1 MNPLFNRLD
10 PRYLDT
16 RLFKGG
22 NKTPP
27 PRDLVAEGRQTIQA
41 ELEAAPQIYAGRQTY
56 DPLYAELETKTLERG
71 LFGTDGNNGQLAIFE
86 QAAPRYQQAI
96 SEANTVGRRN
106 DLQDYQELAPG
117 FLTAARNADPENA
130 RLLEEL
136 TRQAQAELDLNGA
149 ASPEEVAASRE
160 AVRGA
165 YASRGNLSG
174 SGAITAEMLDRA
186 ALRRSRQAS
195 ARQNAANTSQLRFSQ
210 QPNAAAFFSGQGA
223 GSAAALQGQGGVQTN
238 ASAAQFDPFNAYAQD
253 LYSSNHNAAWTK
265 YNAKENN
272 RSSMISAGIGAL
284 GIIAA
289 PFTGGASLAL
299 TAGAAANSANS
310 G

>member
-1 MNPLFNRLD
+1 MNIHD
-10 PRYLDT
+10 PRHYRHAHADT

-22 NKTPP
+22 NKAPP
-27 PRDLVAEGRQTIQA
+27 PRDLTAEARATMAA
-41 ELEAAPQIYAGRQTY
+41 ELEAAPQILAARQTY
-56 DPLYAELETKTLERG
+56 DPQYAELETKTLERG

-86 QAAPRYQQAI
+86 QTAPRYQQAI
-96 SEANTVGRRN
+96 SDSNTIARRN
-106 DLQDYQELAPG
+106 DLQDYQEFAPG
-117 FLTAARNADPENA
+117 FVTAARNADPENA

-136 TRQAQAELDLNGA
+136 TRQAQAELDLNGQ
-149 ASPEEVAASRE
+149 ASPEEIAASRE

-223 GSAAALQGQGGVQTN
+223 GPTAAFQGQGGINTQ
-238 ASAAQFDPFNAYAQD
+238 ASASQFDPFNAYAQD
-253 LYSSNHNAAWTK
+253 LYSSNHNAAWSR
-265 YNAKENN
+265 YNSKENN
-272 RSSMISAGIGAL
+272 RSSLIGAGIGAL
-284 GIIAA
+284 GVIAA
-289 PFTGGASLAL
+289 PFTGGGSLAL
-299 TAGAAANSANS
+299 TAGAAANANK
-310 G
+310 

>member
-1 MNPLFNRLD
+1 MNPLFNRHD

-22 NKTPP
+22 KSPP

-41 ELEAAPQIYAGRQTY
+41 ELEAAPQILAARQQN
-56 DPLYAELETKTLERG
+56 DPAYAELETKTLERG

-96 SEANTVGRRN
+96 SGANTIARRN
-106 DLQDYQELAPG
+106 DLQDFQEFAPG
-117 FLTAARNADPENA
+117 FVEANRNLDPENA

-149 ASPEEVAASRE
+149 ASPEEIAASRE

-165 YASRGNLSG
+165 YASRGNLAG

-223 GSAAALQGQGGVQTN
+223 GSAAALQGQGGINTQ

-253 LYSSNHNAAWTK
+253 LYSSNHNAAWSK
-265 YNAKENN
+265 YNSKRN
-272 RSSMISAGIGAL
+272 SATAAIVGGIGVL
-284 GIIAA
+284 AA

-299 TAGAAANSANS
+299 TAGAAGAAAKS
-310 G
+310 